1 MVKDMLAARRY
12 AQALFE
18 LARELNKDEE
28 IEAELESL
36 SASLTSDPKL
46 EKFLTNPGMRV
57 ELKKEVLE
65 KLYRDK
71 DQQVYRYLRN
81 FYLVLFEKNRFYLIH
96 EIARDFRRIADEAQ
110 GQGIAEIRS
119 ASPLTEAHRQAIV
132 SRIERIAGKKMVV
145 WSEVD
150 PSLLG
155 GVRVKIGNKVIDDTV
170 KNKLQIFKKEL
181 TKIQS
186 I

>member
-28 IEAELESL
+28 IEAELESF

-57 ELKKEVLE
+57 ELKKAVLE

-71 DQQVYRYLRN
+71 DQQVYQYLRN
-81 FYLVLFEKNRFYLIH
+81 FYLVLFEKNRF
-96 EIARDFRRIADEAQ
+96 
-110 GQGIAEIRS
+110 
-119 ASPLTEAHRQAIV
+119 
-132 SRIERIAGKKMVV
+132 
-145 WSEVD
+145 
-150 PSLLG
+150 
-155 GVRVKIGNKVIDDTV
+155 
-170 KNKLQIFKKEL
+170 
-181 TKIQS
+181 
-186 I
+186 